1 MSPTETRQM
10 TITKLERIAWLS
22 ARDDHKRFDNVM
34 HLFTEENL
42 ADCYRSLDGRK
53 AVGADGVTKK
63 MYGEDLAGNLTDLVG
78 RMRRMA

>member
-22 ARDDHKRFDNVM
+22 ARDGHKRFDNVM

-42 ADCYRSLDGRK
+42 AEYYRSLNDGR
-53 AVGADGVTKK
+53 
-63 MYGEDLAGNLTDLVG
+63 
-78 RMRRMA
+78 RW